1 MTIHIRLLNESDP
14 VIISK
19 AFQEQGWGRSPE
31 QYLHYLA
38 EQQNG
43 ERVTLVAELNGEF
56 AGYVNVLWNSSY
68 PSFREQGIPEINDF
82 NVLMKFQ
89 RQGIGSRLMDRA
101 EEVILERTDVAG
113 IGVGVF
119 SDYGKAQVLYVH
131 RGYIPDGHGVHK
143 HDHYIQPGEE
153 TIMDDDVVLYLTK
166 KLKATQ

>member
-1 MTIHIRLLNESDP
+1 MSVHIRLLNENDT

-89 RQGIGSRLMDRA
+89 RQGIRFTVDGPSRGSYSGTNGCSRHWCRCVFRLWQSASPICPSR
-101 EEVILERTDVAG
+101 
-113 IGVGVF
+113 
-119 SDYGKAQVLYVH
+119 VH
-131 RGYIPDGHGVHK
+131 TRRSRC
-143 HDHYIQPGEE
+143 
-153 TIMDDDVVLYLTK
+153 
-166 KLKATQ
+166 TQT